1 MRGSIVSIRYIFLAR
16 KCLILRGMYQSHDTD
31 DWYNLRTV
39 GFFINNDTITL
50 DGVDMTVFTGSV
62 GLMTSAKDDIID
74 VTDRVQ
80 KVVSDSGVIA
90 GLACVFVVGSTA
102 AVTTV
107 EHEPGL
113 VADMRGAMDRLYP
126 KDLDYEHHR
135 RWGDGNG
142 HSHVRASFIG
152 PSLTVP
158 VVEGE
163 LVLGTWQQIV
173 FLELDVRPRS
183 RELTVQ
189 VVGEP

>member
-1 MRGSIVSIRYIFLAR
+1 
-16 KCLILRGMYQSHDTD
+16 
-31 DWYNLRTV
+31 
-39 GFFINNDTITL
+39 
-50 DGVDMTVFTGSV
+50 MTVFTGSI
-62 GLMTSAKDDIID
+62 GLRTSAKDEIVD
-74 VTDRVQ
+74 VTERVQ
-80 KVVSDSGVIA
+80 GIVSDSGVRA

-113 VADMRGAMDRLYP
+113 VADMRSAMDRLYP
-126 KDLDYEHHR
+126 KGDEYEHHR

-158 VVEGE
+158 VVDGR
-163 LVLGTWQQIV
+163 LLLGTWQQIV

-183 RELTVQ
+183 RDLAVQ

>member
-1 MRGSIVSIRYIFLAR
+1 MPTANGTI
-16 KCLILRGMYQSHDTD
+16 
-31 DWYNLRTV
+31 NLK
-39 GFFINNDTITL
+39 
-50 DGVDMTVFTGSV
+50 
-62 GLMTSAKDDIID
+62 TSAKDEIVDI
-74 VTDRVQ
+74 TSKVQ
-80 KVVSDSGVIA
+80 DIVSRAKVRQ

-113 VADMRGAMDRLYP
+113 VADMQEAMDRLYP
-126 KDLDYEHHR
+126 KGTDYDHHR

-142 HSHVRASFIG
+142 HSHIRASFVG

-158 VVEGE
+158 VQDGH

-173 FLELDVRPRS
+173 FMEFDNKPRS
-183 RELTVQ
+183 REVVVQ

>member
-1 MRGSIVSIRYIFLAR
+1 MA
-16 KCLILRGMYQSHDTD
+16 
-31 DWYNLRTV
+31 
-39 GFFINNDTITL
+39 
-50 DGVDMTVFTGSV
+50 VFTGKIM
-62 GLMTSAKDDIID
+62 LKTSAKDEIID
-74 VTDRVQ
+74 VTEKVQ
-80 KVVSDSGVIA
+80 GVVSDSGVRS

-113 VADMRGAMDRLYP
+113 VSDLKDALDRLYP
-126 KDLDYEHHR
+126 KGIEYEHHA

-158 VVEGE
+158 VVESR
-163 LVLGTWQQIV
+163 LLLGTWQQIV
-173 FLELDVRPRS
+173 FLELDVRARA
-183 RELTVQ
+183 RELVVQ